1 MVKYACA
8 FSQLELGKY
17 FEWIIKTF
25 KGSKEND
32 VPENEYVPFKTK
44 AFEKKWDNTTSK
56 TIWPVPVVF

>member
-32 VPENEYVPFKTK
+32 VPENEYVVYSVHQ
-44 AFEKKWDNTTSK
+44 AIVLNISYWSD
-56 TIWPVPVVF
+56 W